1 MEDKFEKYLN
11 EKENK
16 YIKLALTDTTAV
28 TLNKNGINKKNEKFE
43 DVNSQESNKQL
54 STLGDSIIKFY
65 LCSYFYGK
73 AENISEKKKYYETDE
88 FLVSV
93 IAKHYNLLNKLD
105 YDSTKK
111 PNDYNYIKCG
121 KTSTGKNKKSH
132 NDHKF
137 IATAVE
143 AMIGAIYLINKNGNW
158 FDEISTILKEW
169 MTLK

>member
-1 MEDKFEKYLN
+1 MDKFEEYLN
-11 EKENK
+11 KKENE
-16 YIKLALTDTTAV
+16 YNIKLALTDTTAV
-28 TLNKNGINKKNEKFE
+28 TLKKSGINKKNKEFE
-43 DVNSQESNKQL
+43 AVNSQESNKQL

-65 LCSYFYGK
+65 LCSYFYEK
-73 AENISEKKKYYETDE
+73 KENKSEKKKYYETDE

-93 IAKHYNLLNKLD
+93 IAKHYNILDKLD

-111 PNDYNYIKCG
+111 PNDYNYIKRG
-121 KTSTGKNKKSH
+121 KTSTGKNKKSK

-143 AMIGAIYLINKNGNW
+143 AMIGAIYWINKDGNW

-169 MTLK
+169 MTFE

>member
-1 MEDKFEKYLN
+1 MDKFEEYLK
-11 EKENK
+11 EKENEK
-16 YIKLALTDTTAV
+16 IKLALTDTTAV
-28 TLNKNGINKKNEKFE
+28 TLKKSGINKKNKEFE
-43 DVNSQESNKQL
+43 AVNSQESNKQL

-93 IAKHYNLLNKLD
+93 IAKHYNILDKLD

-111 PNDYNYIKCG
+111 PNDYKYIKRG

-143 AMIGAIYLINKNGNW
+143 AMIGAIYWINRYGNW

-169 MTLK
+169 MTFE

>member
-1 MEDKFEKYLN
+1 MDKFEEYLN
-11 EKENK
+11 KKENE
-16 YIKLALTDTTAV
+16 YNIKLALTDTTAV

-65 LCSYFYGK
+65 LCSYFYEK

-143 AMIGAIYLINKNGNW
+143 AMIGAIYWINKDGNW

-169 MTLK
+169 MTFE

>member
-1 MEDKFEKYLN
+1 MDKFEEYLN
-11 EKENK
+11 KKENE
-16 YIKLALTDTTAV
+16 YNIKLALTDTTAV
-28 TLNKNGINKKNEKFE
+28 TLKKSGINKKNKEFE
-43 DVNSQESNKQL
+43 VVNSQESNKQL

-143 AMIGAIYLINKNGNW
+143 AMIGAIYLINEDDNW

-169 MTLK
+169 MTFE

>member
-1 MEDKFEKYLN
+1 MDKFEEYLN
-11 EKENK
+11 KKENE
-16 YIKLALTDTTAV
+16 YNIKLALTDTTAV
-28 TLNKNGINKKNEKFE
+28 TLKKSGINKKNKEFE
-43 DVNSQESNKQL
+43 AVNSQECNKQL

-73 AENISEKKKYYETDE
+73 TKNISEKKKYYETDE

-143 AMIGAIYLINKNGNW
+143 AMIGAIYLINEDDNW

-169 MTLK
+169 MTFE

>member
-1 MEDKFEKYLN
+1 MGKFEKYLN
-11 EKENK
+11 EKENEK
-16 YIKLALTDTTAV
+16 IKLALTDTTAV
-28 TLNKNGINKKNEKFE
+28 TLKKSGINKKNKEFE
-43 DVNSQESNKQL
+43 AVNSQESNKQL

-93 IAKHYNLLNKLD
+93 IAKQYNILDKLD

-143 AMIGAIYLINKNGNW
+143 AMIGAIYLINKDGNW
-158 FDEISTILKEW
+158 FEEISTILKEW
-169 MTLK
+169 MTFE

>member
-1 MEDKFEKYLN
+1 MDKFEEYLN
-11 EKENK
+11 KKENE
-16 YIKLALTDTTAV
+16 YNIKLALTDTTAV
-28 TLNKNGINKKNEKFE
+28 TLKKSGINKKNKEFE
-43 DVNSQESNKQL
+43 AVNSQESNKQL

-88 FLVSV
+88 FLVIV
-93 IAKHYNLLNKLD
+93 IEKHYNILDKLD

-111 PNDYNYIKCG
+111 PNDYKYIKRG

-143 AMIGAIYLINKNGNW
+143 AMIGAIYWINRYGNW

-169 MTLK
+169 MTFE

>member
-1 MEDKFEKYLN
+1 MDKFEEYLN
-11 EKENK
+11 KKENE
-16 YIKLALTDTTAV
+16 YNIKLALTDTTAV
-28 TLNKNGINKKNEKFE
+28 TLKKSGINKKNKEFE
-43 DVNSQESNKQL
+43 TVNSQESNKQL

-93 IAKHYNLLNKLD
+93 IAKHYNILDKLD

-111 PNDYNYIKCG
+111 PNDYNYIKRG
-121 KTSTGKNKKSH
+121 KTSTGKNKKSK

-143 AMIGAIYLINKNGNW
+143 AMIGAIYWINKDGNW

-169 MTLK
+169 MTFE

>member
-1 MEDKFEKYLN
+1 MDKFEEYLN
-11 EKENK
+11 KKENEY

-28 TLNKNGINKKNEKFE
+28 TLKKSGINKKNKEFE
-43 DVNSQESNKQL
+43 AVNSQESNKQL

-65 LCSYFYGK
+65 LCSYFYEKG
-73 AENISEKKKYYETDE
+73 ENISEKKKYYETDE

-143 AMIGAIYLINKNGNW
+143 AMIGAIYLINKDDDW
-158 FDEISTILKEW
+158 YKEISIILKEW
-169 MTLK
+169 MTIK